1 MIDPR
6 KLKRLDEVLRD
17 METLALQ
24 PAFLGFWR
32 AIIAGWAAELDS
44 MAMSEA
50 STTRGALGALAR
62 FLGASDGSAVVEH
75 DLRKAL
81 QVGHLTHLESGALP
95 GSRDDPTTPL
105 GFYRCLSSAA
115 LAPADGFDAWFPYSL
130 AVLERG
136 LQGSAVS
143 MCAAATSQEQLDPAA
158 LAAIGA
164 TADGVLGS
172 TKEMQRLRGLATL
185 AIDDLVLGSP
195 FLVLHTPL
203 DYYQFG
209 SRFYAQAD
217 MDLYK
222 CALTSGCVIPEDY
235 YGEAFYEEA
244 TPGISALP
252 ELSPG
257 SFHSSTIASNA
268 AWRELAKAAVLTRSR
283 TEEYAN
289 PLRPVYFDTAL
300 ANAELR
306 RSRIHVAIDVE
317 RTGRRLRD
325 RFEKWAAAGLGV
337 DYMRDAEA
345 ILAHFLTV
353 SNLDIRWIR
362 SFDTAWRAG
371 LPVGEMA
378 DLLRV
383 APRAGPELTSL
394 LSEGICVYTS
404 RGPLSAVNR
413 GFWVNPSVV
422 NYIQPSSS
430 ARWEL
435 IPMLLLG
442 LPPDL
447 PDHSD
452 EVGGHMSWLRR
463 YVQEPTLA
471 LFRESRFLQQKATTA
486 QEARSMARGVV
497 EELLRPRLDAVRNT
511 AERDFLTLADLTGV
525 FDRSYT
531 RLRHW
536 IQDYRLGDY
545 SAQAHD
551 HRFTY
556 DRLLA
561 FVQEQ
566 LVGRRGFPET
576 RVQEI
581 LGRINQAFRRQVS

>member
-6 KLKRLDEVLRD
+6 KLKRLDELLRD
-17 METLALQ
+17 METLAPQ
-24 PAFLGFWR
+24 PAFLRFWR
-32 AIIAGWAAELDS
+32 AVIAGWAAELDS
-44 MAMSEA
+44 MDTSEA
-50 STTRGALGALAR
+50 STTRGALDALAG
-62 FLGASDGSAVVEH
+62 FLGAPAGSAAVEH
-75 DLRKAL
+75 NLRKAL
-81 QVGHLTHLESGALP
+81 QVGHLTHLDSSTVP
-95 GSRDDPTTPL
+95 GSCDDPTSPL

-130 AVLERG
+130 AVLERS

-143 MCAAATSQEQLDPAA
+143 MCAAATSQEHLDPAT
-158 LAAIGA
+158 LTAIGV
-164 TADGVLGS
+164 TADGVFGNS
-172 TKEMQRLRGLATL
+172 KEMQRLRGLATF

-195 FLVLHTPL
+195 FLILHTPL

-217 MDLYK
+217 MELYK

-244 TPGISALP
+244 APGISALP

-268 AWRELAKAAVLTRSR
+268 AWRGLAKAAVLARTR
-283 TEEYAN
+283 TETYAN
-289 PLRPVYFDTAL
+289 PYRPVYFDTAL

-325 RFEKWAAAGLGV
+325 RFEKWAAVGLGA

-345 ILAHFLTV
+345 ILAHFLAV
-353 SNLDIRWIR
+353 SSLDIRWIR
-362 SFDTAWRAG
+362 SFDTAWRSG
-371 LPVGEMA
+371 LPAEEIA

-422 NYIQPSSS
+422 SYIQPSSN

-442 LPPDL
+442 LPLDL
-447 PDHSD
+447 LVHPV
-452 EVGGHMSWLRR
+452 EVSGPMNWLRR

-471 LFRESRFLQQKATTA
+471 LFRDSRFLQQKPTSAH
-486 QEARSMARGVV
+486 EARSMARGVV
-497 EELLRPRLDAVRNT
+497 EELLRPRLDAVRT
-511 AERDFLTLADLTGV
+511 SAEKDFLTLADLTGV

-536 IQDYRLGDY
+536 IQDYQLGEY

-566 LVGRRGFPET
+566 LAGRRGFSET
-576 RVQEI
+576 RVREI
-581 LGRINQAFRRQVS
+581 LGRINQAFRREAS